1 MGYGEEDFGH
11 NCSFDPASA
20 FQFQRQNSNAD
31 QSRVLIDE
39 RELIKAAKLELK
51 NVEKRQPLSRAS
63 KSQKAAQVLNTG
75 DSDVNF
81 AQRLGEVFKQTK
93 GGFPSVEVE
102 YNNLRIEAD
111 ALVGAGMNPSVWN
124 SFKSLGSKLLCLGGL
139 ETRPLTILD
148 GVSGVLKPGKLTLL
162 IGPPG
167 SGKSVLMQALSGRL
181 HLHKG
186 LRQEGSIK
194 YNGEDVHSFVVQ
206 RTAGLVDQYD
216 QHIPNLTVAETVKF
230 AGDCQIGRE
239 SRIETL
245 VAVNKAAVEAR
256 EQVTKEALE
265 ASSSAANL
273 VNLAEEG
280 KNVNAEELFNSAR
293 GGLARDGNASD
304 DGASTSS
311 TVLTD
316 GTTTTNTT
324 ASSCDAH
331 AKAEFIELFRDA
343 VLYQLKPYVTL
354 HLLGL
359 SHVADTFVGNETLRG
374 VSGGERKR
382 VTSAEVLVGP
392 QWALFM
398 DEISTGLDSAT
409 TYTVTK
415 SLRDTCHALNR
426 TIVISL
432 LQPAPEVINLFDDLL
447 LLTDGKVIYHGP
459 MGEAI
464 PFFKTLGF
472 ECPSRKDPASFL
484 QEVTTPLGQL
494 TYASEKLLDEYN
506 VPAVLRDPAQLLVQP
521 PKQLLISVDK
531 ISEAFWNS
539 SHGIGMRTQLD
550 KEPFKPE
557 SGNPAAL
564 ARTHF
569 ANSGMNLAMLALR
582 RQMILIVREKAYYI
596 ARLIQALV
604 MGLIIS
610 SLFATIGPPS
620 ASDPN
625 YQSDV
630 FNEGRKAISLCV
642 LSCIYMSLSSMP
654 VMGFTFGT
662 KRIFYKQRDNHF
674 FPSWSYVISL
684 LLSQVPPSTAES
696 ILFSLVLYWISGL
709 TRTASNFFIYWLVV
723 WSASNC
729 LAGMFRLIAYFTPS
743 MVVGNATAGI
753 ITLLLTITNA
763 SLQQNYFKKCP
774 PGVNFFILFFTD
786 ANFIYVSFL
795 LMQGFS
801 IIRTSIPPYLIW
813 IYYGLNPLSYSI
825 NALAINEL
833 TSPRWGEAG
842 PAVLEQFAIWTDKK
856 WIWIGVGFA
865 WGYLLLIT
873 GLGAVA
879 LLITNPPGP
888 KASIP
893 LQEQKLEVER
903 ELSSYIRRRQGTSL
917 SLDAAPSNLIMGT
930 STSTTFDGAVGAGAG
945 AAAGAGPAV
954 SRKNSSKTYGPMD
967 SAASVESGV
976 FQISTAEAPMLSPS
990 PSATSTGAM
999 SVPFVPITLV
1009 CRNICYYVD
1018 DPSGGSAPGV
1028 VKNTEDKEVSGKL
1041 QLLKSID
1048 FYARPGELVA
1058 LMGGSGAGK
1067 TTLLDVV
1074 AGRKTQGLIRG
1085 EILVNGRPKVQGI
1098 WSRVVGYVEQMDI
1111 HSSRI
1116 TVKESLQFSARL
1128 RLEEATVSDAQVA
1141 AIVKQ
1146 TLETVELG
1154 SLAGNIVG
1162 EPGGEGLSIEQ
1173 RKRLSIAVELV
1184 ANPSVLFMD
1193 EPTSGL
1199 DARSAAIVMR
1209 AVRNVANGNRTVMVT
1224 IHQPSMEIFEAFDQL
1239 VLMQRGGRLTYFG
1252 PLGIESSS
1260 LIKYLESYEGV
1271 QPIKASYNP
1280 ATWMLESTGGSMAT
1294 TFKAA
1299 DIDFPEAYLES
1310 ELRASNLKLMDEFVA
1325 ASAANSPELAVGGQ
1339 YATSF
1344 QIQVRELLRK
1354 YFLYYWRASNYNF
1367 IRIIMTLC
1375 ISLIYGL
1382 TYLNEAKAIRPGS
1395 PPASVNTV
1403 QNIMGLIFSMSI
1415 FNGMFNAMTVLP
1427 LISAERVVF
1436 YRESAASMYAPRAL
1450 ALAQGV
1456 AELPYLAVQAI
1467 VMVTVSYFMVGFELV
1482 AWKFF
1487 YFLLM
1492 FFLTI
1497 TMYTFLGQ
1505 FLVVATPNQLLAQLI
1520 AAFLN
1525 SIWTIFNGFLVP
1537 YPQTPAGWQWLS
1549 RCSPTTWILYGMGG
1563 SQMADSQVELEGYE
1577 GASTIADFVNV
1588 YFGYEYGFIWWCPL
1602 IVLAYVIFFRTM
1614 SALLMSYVSFNKR

>member
-1 MGYGEEDFGH
+1 MVYEEQDFGH
-11 NCSFDPASA
+11 NVSFDPASA
-20 FQFQRQNSNAD
+20 FQRLGSTEYG
-31 QSRVLIDE
+31 RGTIDE
-39 RELIKAAKLELK
+39 EELIKAAKQQIK
-51 NVEKRQPLSRAS
+51 NVEKHRLSRAS
-63 KSQKAAQVLNTG
+63 KSQIAAQVLSTG
-75 DSDVNF
+75 DGDVNF
-81 AQRLGEVFKQTK
+81 AERLGEVLKQRE

-102 YNNLRIEAD
+102 YKNLHIVAD
-111 ALVGAGMNPSVWN
+111 ALVGSGSNPSVWN

-139 ETRPLTILD
+139 ETRPMTILD
-148 GVSGVLKPGKLTLL
+148 GVSGVLKPGNLTLL
-162 IGPPG
+162 LGPPG
-167 SGKSVLMQALSGRL
+167 SGKSVMMQALSGRL

-186 LRQEGSIK
+186 LRQSGLIK
-194 YNGEDVHSFVVQ
+194 YNGVDMDSFVVQ

-230 AGDCQIGRE
+230 AADCQIGAE
-239 SRIETL
+239 SQINTL
-245 VAVNKAAVEAR
+245 VAVDKAVMEAR
-256 EQVTKEALE
+256 QQAKEE
-265 ASSSAANL
+265 ASAAASFNAT
-273 VNLAEEG
+273 LASVAEQG
-280 KNVNAEELFNSAR
+280 KNVNAEALFRAAR
-293 GGLARDGNASD
+293 GGLAQDGGHGDGNASSSMNGD
-304 DGASTSS
+304 DEASSSTSPRS
-311 TVLTD
+311 NTI
-316 GTTTTNTT
+316 TTSATSN
-324 ASSCDAH
+324 ACDAQ
-331 AKAEFIELFRDA
+331 AKAEFLELFRDA
-343 VLYQLKPYVTL
+343 VLYQLKTYVTL

-359 SHVADTFVGNETLRG
+359 SHVADTFVGNESLRG

-409 TYTVTK
+409 TYSVTR

-459 MGEAI
+459 MTEAI
-464 PFFKTLGF
+464 PFFNTLGF

-494 TYASEKLLDEYN
+494 TYATAALLDEHN
-506 VPAVLRDPAQLLVQP
+506 VPAVLRDPAQLLVQA
-521 PKQLLISVDK
+521 PKQLLISVDT

-539 SHGIGMRTQLD
+539 SQGVIIRTQLEKD
-550 KEPFKPE
+550 PFKPE
-557 SGNPAAL
+557 NGNPAAL
-564 ARTHF
+564 SRAHF
-569 ANSGMNLAMLALR
+569 ANSGMKLAILALR

-596 ARLIQALV
+596 ARLIQAVV

-610 SLFATIGPPS
+610 SLYATIGPPS
-620 ASDPN
+620 PTDPN
-625 YQSDV
+625 YASDV
-630 FNEGRKAISLCV
+630 FNEGRKALSLCV
-642 LSCIYMSLSSMP
+642 LSTIYMGLSSMP

-662 KRIFYKQRDNHF
+662 KRVFYKQRDNHF
-674 FPSWSYVISL
+674 YPPWSYSISL
-684 LLSQVPPSTAES
+684 LLSQVLPSTAES
-696 ILFSLVLYWISGL
+696 ILFSLVLYWISGM
-709 TRTASNFFIYWLVV
+709 TRTASNFFIFWLVI

-729 LAGMFRLIAYFTPS
+729 LAGMFRLIAYLAPS
-743 MVVGNATAGI
+743 MVIGNASAGI
-753 ITLLLTITNA
+753 IMLLLTITN
-763 SLQQNYFKKCP
+763 
-774 PGVNFFILFFTD
+774 
-786 ANFIYVSFL
+786 
-795 LMQGFS
+795 GFS

-813 IYYGLNPLSYSI
+813 IYYGLNPISYSI

-833 TSPRWGEAG
+833 TSPRWGQAG
-842 PAVLEQFAIWTDKK
+842 YEVLEQFAIYTNKD
-856 WIWIGVGFA
+856 WIWIGVGYA
-865 WGYLLLIT
+865 WGYLLVLT
-873 GLGAVA
+873 ALGAGA

-893 LQEQKLEVER
+893 LEQGKLEVER
-903 ELSSYIRRRQGTSL
+903 ELSSYIRRRKCTNESCTIIGGDIPLEIEVDGVKTAATTTITGEKVAATDVAVTGK
-917 SLDAAPSNLIMGT
+917 SLDNLAADGYMDPAPST
-930 STSTTFDGAVGAGAG
+930 
-945 AAAGAGPAV
+945 
-954 SRKNSSKTYGPMD
+954 
-967 SAASVESGV
+967 ESGV
-976 FQISTAEAPMLSPS
+976 FQLSSADPPPTTTLSPS
-990 PSATSTGAM
+990 PSGLSAKGGEKGDAIA
-999 SVPFVPITLV
+999 VPFVPIALV
-1009 CRNICYYVD
+1009 CRNVCYYVK
-1018 DPSGGSAPGV
+1018 DPSSGAAPGV
-1028 VKNTEDKEVSGKL
+1028 VKNTEDKEIAGKL

-1085 EILVNGRPKVQGI
+1085 EILVNGRAKQQDV

-1128 RLEEATVSDAQVA
+1128 RLEEASVNDAQVA
-1141 AIVKQ
+1141 AIVQQ
-1146 TLETVELG
+1146 TLDTVELDN
-1154 SLAGNIVG
+1154 LAGSIVG

-1252 PLGIESSS
+1252 PLGVDSSS
-1260 LIKYLESYEGV
+1260 LIAYLESYEGV
-1271 QPIKASYNP
+1271 QPISASYNP

-1299 DIDFPEAYLES
+1299 DIDFPDAYLES
-1310 ELRASNLKLMDEFVA
+1310 ELRASNLKLMDELVA
-1325 ASAANSPELAVGGQ
+1325 TAAANSPELAVGGK
-1339 YATSF
+1339 YATSIK
-1344 QIQVRELLRK
+1344 IQLRELTRK

-1367 IRIIMTLC
+1367 VRIIMTLC

-1382 TYLNEAKAIRPGS
+1382 TYLNEGKAIRPGA
-1395 PPASVNTV
+1395 PPASVSTV

-1450 ALAQGV
+1450 ALAQGA

-1467 VMVTVSYFMVGFELV
+1467 VMVTVSYWMVGFEPV

-1492 FFLTI
+1492 FFLTV

-1520 AAFLN
+1520 TAFLN

-1537 YPQTPAGWQWLS
+1537 YPQTPVGWQWLS
-1549 RCSPTTWILYGMGG
+1549 RASPTTWILYGMGA
-1563 SQMADSQVELEGYE
+1563 SQMADSQVQLQQPYS
-1577 GASTIADFVNV
+1577 GATTIGGFVNV
-1588 YFGYEYGFIWWCPL
+1588 YFGYDYGFIWWCPL
-1602 IVLAYVIFFRTM
+1602 IVLAYVVFFRGM
-1614 SALLMSYVSFNKR
+1614 AAVFMSYVSFNKR